1 MADLDD
7 GTNIFWMSKGYN
19 ADCEKELNMTG
30 SGSAVLGFR
39 KGNST
44 YREMKTEW
52 S

>member
-7 GTNIFWMSKGYN
+7 ETSIFWMSKGEN
-19 ADCEKELNMTG
+19 SACEKELNMAG
-30 SGSAVLGFR
+30 SGSAVIGFR

-44 YREMKTEW
+44 YRLMKTEW